1 MITNEVQFR
10 NTKNWL
16 ARFESSKTEL
26 EEAYPLPSRTRM
38 QQLHNDAAAAQAND
52 LLSELNEYEMTRSGS
67 IRTFQS
73 ETLNGLADALIK
85 ARIARGWTQK
95 QLAEKLESEWASV
108 LIDDRDAGFGQKAGD
123 ADLFGIPTRIIL
135 SDKMLEK
142 GWYEL
147 KKRKDKEASIISYA
161 F

>member
-38 QQLHNDAAAAQAND
+38 QQLHIDAAAAQAND
-52 LLSELNEYEMTRSGS
+52 LLSELNEYEITRSGS

-95 QLAEKLESEWASV
+95 QLAEKLGTVEQQIQRYEATGYASASLARLGDV
-108 LIDDRDAGFGQKAGD
+108 ATALSVAITETVTLIDTAA
-123 ADLFGIPTRIIL
+123 
-135 SDKMLEK
+135 
-142 GWYEL
+142 
-147 KKRKDKEASIISYA
+147 
-161 F
+161 